1 MTSVPN
7 AYILSSKELQRI
19 RNSVND
25 GPSVSPGALKAQKK
39 SELKK
44 LSDARQ
50 KNWPN
55 TLEALRLKKGLLIN
69 LSIINACNLSCF
81 FFFKIE
87 SFLKDKSEREEN
99 QRREVIEF

>member
-1 MTSVPN
+1 MTSVPS
-7 AYILSSKELQRI
+7 AYILSAKELQRI

-25 GPSVSPGALKAQKK
+25 GPSVSPGALKAQKR

-69 LSIINACNLSCF
+69 LSIINTFNLSYLLF
-81 FFFKIE
+81 SK
-87 SFLKDKSEREEN
+87 
-99 QRREVIEF
+99 